1 MLPPYLDYH
10 QINLCYS
17 RKISVLIGWPLSW
30 FLIPSI
36 TQQSNSK
43 FEVLKIGYYTW
54 NMKMYKIVSVIIYYK
69 MNFGILTQIFTITQ
83 CAKICF
89 LSWVQLECNDNR
101 KWLEISTIFSGST
114 VVGLQGTGGDI
125 LSWLLLIMFLLW
137 FLFIWV
143 WDNYNS
149 RYWYLVLS

>member
-17 RKISVLIGWPLSW
+17 RKISVLIGWPLPW

-54 NMKMYKIVSVIIYYK
+54 NIKMYKIVSVIIYYK

-89 LSWVQLECNDNR
+89 LSWVQLEYNDNR